1 MAKHSEAT
9 IGDLLVQMRLTN
21 RLLAAQLRSRMSQQ
35 ELVGLLAGSG
45 APVQEV
51 ASILD
56 TTPATI
62 STTLQRLKR
71 KVTKGSRRN
80 IEQQ

>member
-1 MAKHSEAT
+1 MAKLSDAT
-9 IGDLLVQMRLTN
+9 MGDLLIQMRLTN
-21 RLLAAQLRSRMSQQ
+21 RLLAAQLRIRMSQQ
-35 ELVGLLAGSG
+35 ELVGLLAGG
-45 APVQEV
+45 GTPVQEV

-80 IEQQ
+80 IE